1 MVKRFDCK
9 RNPSLGR
16 WTWLKMVSSA
26 LSQRARKQSG
36 KKRSIWMTTKPLEF
50 LKRPN
55 FPNCQKSSGYQL
67 NVIKIKSKKLKMA
80 KRSKKI
86 LKRRKTGRYLRE
98 SAQISFTSQ
107 WQSKVSLLSTDWL
120 AENSWLS
127 SSVQSMKTTAS
138 LELSSPTSS
147 TIRKTPSTK
156 SIPNSWDNYLC
167 TTSRASLTIR
177 TDWSTALTQSLTW
190 LTTSSTWSCAVKRSF
205 LTRRTNSSQ
214 RFKDTSKVRVLN
226 LRRFLQRNKW

>member
-98 SAQISFTSQ
+98 SAQISFTSL

-147 TIRKTPSTK
+147 TKVFLGPVTYIQTFIRRLKICLPY
-156 SIPNSWDNYLC
+156 IL
-167 TTSRASLTIR
+167 LIFVF
-177 TDWSTALTQSLTW
+177 
-190 LTTSSTWSCAVKRSF
+190 SSTIFTANILLVDFSRMWIRITGAEGM
-205 LTRRTNSSQ
+205 
-214 RFKDTSKVRVLN
+214 DAGH
-226 LRRFLQRNKW
+226 